1 VIPYSRQSINNSDI
15 NSVIRVLK
23 SNYLT
28 QGPNVEKFENEI
40 KKICQVKFS
49 SSVNSATS
57 ALHLSCLA
65 LGLKKNDYLWTS
77 PISFVASSNCALYC
91 GAKVDFVDIN
101 IQNFN
106 LDINILKQKLIEA
119 KKEKKLPKI
128 LVAVHMAGVSCEM
141 SEIKKLS
148 IKYNFKIIEDASHC
162 TGSRYKN
169 LPVGSCK
176 YSDIT
181 VFSFHPVKIITTG
194 EGGMILTNNNVL
206 DSKIKI
212 LRSSG
217 INKNLS
223 RKKLITKGLWFYEQ
237 QMLGYNY
244 RMSDIA
250 AALGL
255 SQSKKINI
263 FIKKRNIIA
272 KRYVKLLK
280 NYPVKFQFINKN
292 SLSSFHLFIIRVN
305 KSLRKELFNKMRKN
319 GYYVNIHYIPI
330 HLQPYYKRLGFKKGM
345 YPLAE
350 KYYNETLSIPIYPDL
365 TKKNQLKIINLI
377 KKTLKN

>member
-1 VIPYSRQSINNSDI
+1 MIPYSRQSINNSDI